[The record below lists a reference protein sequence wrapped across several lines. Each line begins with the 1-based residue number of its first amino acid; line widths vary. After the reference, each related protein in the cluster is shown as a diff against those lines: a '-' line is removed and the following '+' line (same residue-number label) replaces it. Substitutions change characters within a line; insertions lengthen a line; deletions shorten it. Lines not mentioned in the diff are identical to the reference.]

1 MKIWLQIISLSALA
15 FVCSGCG
22 KFTTMVS
29 SDGENPI
36 VTICGQKAKLPAK
49 VCFNCAKK
57 QAQIHAKC
65 KRIVGA
71 EVQIL
76 NEDNPNYENSST
88 NSKFLILGAK
98 KGKKLEIQN
107 ADKKAKYVIVP
118 AYPKC
123 K

>member
-1 MKIWLQIISLSALA
+1 MERILSLQSAGKKPNSLQKYALIA
-15 FVCSGCG
+15 R
-22 KFTTMVS
+22 
-29 SDGENPI
+29 
-36 VTICGQKAKLPAK
+36 
-49 VCFNCAKK
+49 KK

-88 NSKFLILGAK
+88 NSKFLILSAK